1 MCKYLLDFMGFN
13 ADKPLEKQLLPED
26 YYNNK
31 TKLSIISLNVQYDLR
46 VPPPPPQWLHK
57 AMMHKSPVFDSS
69 SHM

>member
-46 VPPPPPQWLHK
+46 VPP
-57 AMMHKSPVFDSS
+57 SPSPMVAQ
-69 SHM
+69 SHDAQIPCF